1 MLVLSVFVF
10 TFLWDIDGWWL
21 VWAWATQQGSLGHR
35 VRHEASQAQGPA
47 RDAFIQIFPPP
58 FLILIH
64 SSHWFG
70 PFINA
75 IPSINRYELNLKLQF
90 VLSCF
95 ICPVYV

>member
-1 MLVLSVFVF
+1 MDGGWSGPGRLSRAALVTV
-10 TFLWDIDGWWL
+10 
-21 VWAWATQQGSLGHR
+21 R

-58 FLILIH
+58 FRIPIH
-64 SSHWFG
+64 SYSG
-70 PFINA
+70 CVEPFINA